1 MRKALFRR
9 WAACFALAAL
19 ALPASAA
26 ERLPDFAALEAQGA
40 IIGRVDV
47 RSENVFDT
55 SNPAENNALFRA
67 ANHIHVPTKP
77 ETMLRALLFRRGE
90 AVSARRI
97 EETERILRAHRYIYD
112 VTIKPLAVNNGV
124 VDIEVTVRD
133 TWTLEPS
140 IKASRSGGSNTT
152 GIGVREDNLLGTG
165 VSVNLSHKR
174 DVDRSSKLVEA
185 AYDHAFDGWTQLRY
199 GYADNSDGHRQS
211 ASVIRP
217 FHALDARWAAG
228 VSALGDDRI
237 EAIYRGGKIASEYR
251 HEKEKAELFGGWSA
265 GWVDGWTKRTTVGLL
280 FEEDHYAFEPGRVAP
295 PRLPVD
301 ETVAAVYAR
310 LDLIEDD
317 FVKETNRNQ
326 VHRPEYFARGLN
338 ASVML
343 GRSMESLG
351 ASDDRWIYG
360 LSVSRGFTPVADHD
374 LQLAATM
381 NGHYRDGSVL
391 RQARGVQAR
400 YYWPL
405 SDHWLLYGS
414 LALDALTRPSSADL
428 LTLGGDNGLRGY
440 PLRFQTGERR
450 AQLTVEARAYT
461 DLYLFSLFRVG
472 WAAFYDVGSAWG
484 GLDASQ
490 PHAEWMQDVG
500 VGLRVFSVRSA
511 QGTVLHADVATPVN
525 RPPGVKGVQF
535 LLKTKSSF

>member
-67 ANHIHVPTKP
+67 ANHIHVQTKP
-77 ETMLRALLFRRGE
+77 ETILRALLFRRGE

-174 DVDRSSKLVEA
+174 DVDRSSNLVEA

-199 GYADNSDGHRQS
+199 GYADNSDGHRQFWNES
-211 ASVIRP
+211 PR
-217 FHALDARWAAG
+217 
-228 VSALGDDRI
+228 
-237 EAIYRGGKIASEYR
+237 
-251 HEKEKAELFGGWSA
+251 
-265 GWVDGWTKRTTVGLL
+265 VGL
-280 FEEDHYAFEPGRVAP
+280 GR
-295 PRLPVD
+295 R
-301 ETVAAVYAR
+301 
-310 LDLIEDD
+310 
-317 FVKETNRNQ
+317 
-326 VHRPEYFARGLN
+326 
-338 ASVML
+338 
-343 GRSMESLG
+343 
-351 ASDDRWIYG
+351 
-360 LSVSRGFTPVADHD
+360 
-374 LQLAATM
+374 
-381 NGHYRDGSVL
+381 
-391 RQARGVQAR
+391 
-400 YYWPL
+400 
-405 SDHWLLYGS
+405 
-414 LALDALTRPSSADL
+414 
-428 LTLGGDNGLRGY
+428 
-440 PLRFQTGERR
+440 
-450 AQLTVEARAYT
+450 
-461 DLYLFSLFRVG
+461 
-472 WAAFYDVGSAWG
+472 
-484 GLDASQ
+484 
-490 PHAEWMQDVG
+490 
-500 VGLRVFSVRSA
+500 
-511 QGTVLHADVATPVN
+511 
-525 RPPGVKGVQF
+525 
-535 LLKTKSSF
+535 